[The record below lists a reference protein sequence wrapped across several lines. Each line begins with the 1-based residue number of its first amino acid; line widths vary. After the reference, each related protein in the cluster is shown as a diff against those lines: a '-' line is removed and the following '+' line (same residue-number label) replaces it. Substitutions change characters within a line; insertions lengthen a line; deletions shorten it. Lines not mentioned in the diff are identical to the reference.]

1 MSFVQMILFLLVVV
15 VVLFGVHYLVYVTAI
30 RLFSITDIAHQRIL
44 LAVIAFLAVSFILAS
59 LLARWYEDSLT
70 RAFYFASGF
79 WLGLLANLLMALL
92 AALLIAKLGQ
102 AAGIHINT
110 TYLGAALCVLALGV
124 SLYGVWNA
132 YHPVVKTITVGIPNL
147 PAQWENKRIV
157 QISDAHLGFVH
168 RESFISNIIEK
179 VNSARPDMVVITGDL
194 FDGINVNLESLVSP
208 LKNIEAP
215 KGIFFVTGNHETYLG
230 VEDAFAALKKTGV
243 VNILDDAV
251 ADVDGLK
258 VVGIGY
264 PEQGKRKD
272 IAAVLKSLQK
282 EFQGYPTILL
292 HHTPGYIKDVK
303 NSGVNLQLSGHTH
316 RGQLFPFEYIAR
328 LVYKK
333 YEYGLHT
340 QGAYTL
346 YTTSGAGTWG
356 PPMRTGN
363 VPEITV
369 ITLVAV
375 DNEQ

>member
-30 RLFSITDIAHQRIL
+30 RIFSITDIAHQRIL

-102 AAGIHINT
+102 AAGFHINT
-110 TYLGAALCVLALGV
+110 TYLGAVLCVLALGV

-132 YHPVVKTITVGIPNL
+132 YHPVVKTITVNIPNL

-179 VNSARPDMVVITGDL
+179 VNSAQPDMVVITGDL
-194 FDGINVNLESLVSP
+194 FDGININLDSLVSP

-264 PEQGKRKD
+264 PKQGERKD
-272 IAAVLKSLQK
+272 IAAVLDSLQK

-292 HHTPGYIKDVK
+292 HHTPGYIEDVK

-369 ITLVAV
+369 ITLVAT
-375 DNEQ
+375 DNQQ